1 MFNNFSPYSTF
12 PMQSSYDR
20 IAGNQPQQMFNP
32 YQPNQPQQPQSFQQN
47 TNITFVNGIEG
58 AKAYQVSPNSSVLLM
73 DSDNSKFYVK
83 STDGLGVAKLT
94 SYCFLEEGNSPTE
107 SSSSAVAVEGVS
119 LKKEDV
125 DALMNRLNELEDF
138 KKVVEEKIGEL
149 LKE

>member
-20 IAGNQPQQMFNP
+20 IAVNQPQQMFNP
-32 YQPNQPQQPQSFQQN
+32 YQPNQTQQPQSFQQN

-107 SSSSAVAVEGVS
+107 SSSSTVAVEGVS

>member
-1 MFNNFSPYSTF
+1 MFNNFSPYATF

-20 IAGNQPQQMFNP
+20 ITGNQPQTGFNP
-32 YQPNQPQQPQSFQQN
+32 YQPVPPQQPQSFQQN

-94 SYCFLEEGNSPTE
+94 SYCFLEEGNSVPPE
-107 SSSSAVAVEGVS
+107 GSSASSVEGVS

>member
-1 MFNNFSPYSTF
+1 MFNNFSPYATF

-20 IAGNQPQQMFNP
+20 ITGNQPQTGFNP
-32 YQPNQPQQPQSFQQN
+32 YQPNPPQQPQSFQQN

-94 SYCFLEEGNSPTE
+94 SYCFLEEGNSVPPE
-107 SSSSAVAVEGVS
+107 GSSASSVEGVS

>member
-12 PMQSSYDR
+12 PVQSSYDR

-58 AKAYQVSPNSSVLLM
+58 AKAYRVSPNSSVLLM
-73 DSDNSKFYVK
+73 DSGNSKFYVK

-94 SYCFLEEGNSPTE
+94 SYCFLEE
-107 SSSSAVAVEGVS
+107 
-119 LKKEDV
+119 
-125 DALMNRLNELEDF
+125 
-138 KKVVEEKIGEL
+138 
-149 LKE
+149 